1 MWICEYARNG
11 GELLQYT
18 FCVLYFKSSHFLNYV
33 IFHGALWDIVV
44 RETLLWGRH
53 CCEGD
58 IVVRETLLLGRHCCE
73 GDIVV
78 RDTLLWGR
86 HCCEGDIVEPRN
98 LNVDDNSIKIRSC
111 YQEMLRYRNGTV
123 YGVYTSLRY
132 WIGDVSASILQ
143 GDSVGK
149 VSSFGVESNWP
160 LWEKEFIFTHV
171 SASILQGDS
180 VGNGNS
186 YIYICI
192 SQYSTGWFSRK
203 GQ

>member
-1 MWICEYARNG
+1 MYWIYSVHLVGVIGETSNMWICEYVNMHGMAANCCNT
-11 GELLQYT
+11 LSVYCIL
-18 FCVLYFKSSHFLNYV
+18 KAV
-33 IFHGALWDIVV
+33 IFWTTSSFM
-44 RETLLWGRH
+44 EH
-53 CCEGD
+53 CE
-58 IVVRETLLLGRHCCE
+58 
-73 GDIVV
+73 
-78 RDTLLWGR
+78 TLLWGR

-160 LWEKEFIFTHV
+160 LWKKKFIFTHV

-192 SQYSTGWFSRK
+192 SQYSTGWFGRK
-203 GQ
+203 SQ